1 MSDTAQRQGP
11 RGVATIELA
20 VADAPLAFE
29 FIVLPNASM
38 QAFSSAIEPLRV
50 LNQLVGRPI
59 VSWNV
64 VTADGGPAQFSC
76 GLQFLPD
83 GQAAAP
89 PRDTILMV
97 CSGVEP
103 EKSVNPDIVALVR
116 KAWRHGNTVGGICT
130 GAYTLAEAGIL
141 EGRAFT
147 LHWEN
152 TESFE
157 LSYPRLHSN
166 RQLYAVDGKIMT
178 CSGGTASTDMIL
190 SIIRDRFGALAANVV
205 MEMCLHTTMRSQ
217 TETQRASLAYIYGV
231 RNARFLRILE
241 DLEDPETWEMSGDEF
256 ADRHAI
262 SRRQMERLF
271 KTYTGQSPQTYAK
284 NLRLERARIQLV
296 QTNKT
301 IVDIAYDCG
310 FSSADNF
317 SQNFKRRFHVSPLE
331 YSKAFRHG
339 PRGRKG

>member
-1 MSDTAQRQGP
+1 MSETAQRQVP

-29 FIVLPNASM
+29 FVVLPNASM

-50 LNQLVGRPI
+50 LNQLVGRPL
-59 VSWNV
+59 VSWRV
-64 VTADGGPAQFSC
+64 VTVDGATAQFSC

-83 GQAAAP
+83 GSATTP
-89 PRDTILMV
+89 PRDAILMV
-97 CSGVEP
+97 CAGVEP
-103 EKSVNPDIVALVR
+103 EKSLSPEVVALVR

-157 LSYPRLHSN
+157 LRYPKLMSN
-166 RQLYAVDGKIMT
+166 RKLYAIDGKIMT
-178 CSGGTASTDMIL
+178 CSGGTASTDLIL
-190 SIIRDRFGALAANVV
+190 SIIRQRFGPLAANVV
-205 MEMCLHTTMRSQ
+205 MEMCLHTSMRSDS
-217 TETQRASLAYIYGV
+217 ETQRASLAYIYGV

-241 DLEDPETWEMSGDEF
+241 DLEDPETWDMTGDEF
-256 ADRHAI
+256 AIRHAI

-271 KTYTGQSPQTYAK
+271 KTYTGQSPQKYAK

-301 IVDIAYDCG
+301 IVQIAIDCG
-310 FSSADNF
+310 FASADTF
-317 SQNFKRRFHVSPLE
+317 SLNFKRRFNVSPLE
-331 YSKAFRHG
+331 YSKAFRHAA
-339 PRGRKG
+339 KN